1 MIYSQICKIST
12 PNHPKGILYSFYS
25 SSYKLFHSMRI
36 LLNHLIFGKVT
47 LAWTISI
54 NVSLAGI
61 GGFPSGSDSKESPCN
76 VGDQSSISGSG
87 WSPGEGNDN
96 LLQYS
101 CQENP
106 MDREPWWATVH
117 GVTESDATPPPPT
130 IHKALKQ
137 VCFRWTVHFIL
148 VV

>member
-1 MIYSQICKIST
+1 MYYCI
-12 PNHPKGILYSFYS
+12 PLYTLYDFPDG
-25 SSYKLFHSMRI
+25 LD
-36 LLNHLIFGKVT
+36 GK
-47 LAWTISI
+47 ASAYNAGDPGSI
-54 NVSLAGI
+54 PGLGR
-61 GGFPSGSDSKESPCN
+61 F
-76 VGDQSSISGSG
+76 
-87 WSPGEGNDN
+87 PGEGNDN

-137 VCFRWTVHFIL
+137 VCFR
-148 VV
+148 